1 MNAKGNKTLIDSK
14 TESNA
19 IAALKQLPSRPPES
33 KKSARAVINGMAE
46 LIRARIASGYTYEQI
61 AEVLSG
67 AGVHV
72 AAATLRAYL
81 AAGKAAGS
89 KRNSAKKPQKVES
102 QQRSMFA
109 SHETTQA
116 QRPATSPR
124 PPGIQDPDEK

>member
-1 MNAKGNKTLIDSK
+1 MNAKSTKALIDSK

-19 IAALKQLPSRPPES
+19 VAALKQLPTRPPES
-33 KKSARAVINGMAE
+33 KKSARAVINGMSE

-81 AAGKAAGS
+81 TASKADGS
-89 KRNSAKKPQKVES
+89 KRKVAKKVQQIES
-102 QQRSMFA
+102 EQSNMFA
-109 SHETTQA
+109 TPEATQV
-116 QRPATSPR
+116 QRPAVQPR
-124 PPGIQDPDEK
+124 PPAFQDPDEK